1 MPYWFSIWMICP
13 LMSGVLKSPAVIV
26 LLSFLAIVSYYLL
39 YILDVDGCI
48 YVNEYNIF
56 FLYWSL
62 YHYTMDFFVF
72 CLSFVL
78 NSVLS
83 DMSIPTL
90 TFLSLPFAWNLF
102 FYPISFRLCIF
113 SLNWNC
119 CRHHTKCLFLKSNQL
134 PYVFWFEHLL
144 HWHLKWWL
152 IGMYIVSCCYYLFVI
167 GFWVCLYS
175 SVLLFFSFS
184 CFSYG
189 LMIFFSIYVSIIG
202 FSFVNTIGFLY
213 VDLWLYYFFLTSSH

>member
-134 PYVFWFEHLL
+134 PYVFSFSPLTF
-144 HWHLKWWL
+144 KVIICRCVL
-152 IGMYIVSCCYYLFVI
+152 IAIL
-167 GFWVCLYS
+167 
-175 SVLLFFSFS
+175 LLFF
-184 CFSYG
+184 
-189 LMIFFSIYVSIIG
+189 
-202 FSFVNTIGFLY
+202 
-213 VDLWLYYFFLTSSH
+213 WLFYSSSLFFLFMFLLVWWFSLVACSCSFLLVFVCLW